1 MKQDKQNKEAQLHK
15 RMKYWLMLWMVVYV
29 LLYMASFLALLF
41 NTSILDR
48 NDMAILPISLFATMS
63 FVCFAGIL
71 LMIRR
76 FKRGWKLLLIGTGMQ
91 AAIGIALVIYGIIIA
106 DLSLVLICIA
116 NIAASLCLLL
126 AINRQ
131 MMSHNYF
138 DVLSRKTEEE
148 QQNDMVSKISAFAD
162 EHPQLSQTIYTCIFQ
177 EKYSDEQTLAYLQ
190 KNNPGIQTE
199 ELVEQINLFRELN
212 NNDTSWVEVLIHLFI
227 GGTIAVFLFSARMGS
242 KYHMDTIEWKIAFFV
257 AGVIIFMIY
266 DAINITIYRAKLR
279 KIKRHWQ

>member
-1 MKQDKQNKEAQLHK
+1 
-15 RMKYWLMLWMVVYV
+15 MKYWLVLWMVVYV

-41 NTSILDR
+41 STSILDR
-48 NDMAILPISLFATMS
+48 TLLPISLFATMS
-63 FVCFAGIL
+63 FVCVAGIL

-76 FKRGWKLLLIGTGMQ
+76 FKRGWKILLIGTGMQ
-91 AAIGIALVIYGIIIA
+91 AAIGIALIIYGIIIA

-116 NIAASLCLLL
+116 TIAASLCLLL

-131 MMSHNYF
+131 MLSHNYL

-257 AGVIIFMIY
+257 VGVILFIIY